1 MNQRLAALDFITT
14 CLGIRGAPEVDE
26 HLRSIAVS
34 GRLDWRILL
43 DLAHAQKIAP
53 ALWVAL
59 RNRKM
64 VEHLPAE
71 ARERLFKTYLLNT
84 LKNKGLREQAITAVR
99 QINAIGVEP
108 ILLKGGISLF
118 VKTFDDPGS
127 RVMVD
132 LDILVPK
139 TSAEACWNAL
149 LDIGYLP
156 IADNPHC
163 YVNYQNHHHLRPLY
177 RPGEQGAIELH
188 RDALPNSAARIL
200 PTQRIWD
207 QAGPVVDESG
217 IALRVPSP
225 TYRVLHNLLHA
236 DLINQTHVRGLTA
249 LRSLHELAMMQRLYR
264 ERLDWETMR
273 RLMERGGQGRVL
285 RASLYLAHRYFGSPL
300 PDCMR
305 PTPGAIAHHART
317 RLQIRW
323 PWLDEFVE
331 RLFWFSTLS
340 IRERYHCD
348 DRFWSVTRGRLH
360 LVAQLAC
367 KYSSR
372 AFRWI
377 RCPIQTIL
385 VITQFPLLYS

>member
-26 HLRSIAVS
+26 HLRSRAVS

-64 VEHLPAE
+64 VEYLPAE

-84 LKNKGLREQAITAVR
+84 LKNKGLREQAIKAVR
-99 QINAIGVEP
+99 QINAIGIEP

-139 TSAEACWNAL
+139 ASAEACWNAL
-149 LDIGYLP
+149 LDMGYLP
-156 IADNPHC
+156 IADNPHFH
-163 YVNYQNHHHLRPLY
+163 VNYHNHHHLRPLY
-177 RPGEQGAIELH
+177 RPGEQGVIELH

-207 QAGPVVDESG
+207 QAEPVVDESG

-225 TYRVLHNLLHA
+225 AHRILHNLLHS
-236 DLINQTHVRGLTA
+236 DLINQTYARGLIA
-249 LRSLHELAMMQRLYR
+249 LRSLHELATMQALYG
-264 ERLDWETMR
+264 ERLDWASVRDQMD
-273 RLMERGGQGRVL
+273 RGGQAKIF
-285 RASLYLAHRYFGSPL
+285 RASLYLTHRYFGSPL
-300 PDCMR
+300 PDR
-305 PTPGAIAHHART
+305 LHLTLGALAHHLRI
-317 RLQIRW
+317 RLQVRW
-323 PWLDEFVE
+323 NWLDEFVK
-331 RLFWFSTLS
+331 RLFWFSAPNICGS
-340 IRERYHCD
+340 YHCD
-348 DRFWSVTRGRLH
+348 DRFWSVTKGRIRLA
-360 LVAQLAC
+360 AQLAC

-385 VITQFPLLYS
+385 VITQSPLLYS